1 MAAALTSGLRAPLRE
16 SPTQS
21 RYPVADHQIEE
32 RPLTIITMAIFG
44 VIAGFVLDE
53 LIARLAREP
62 YERGEA
68 GEDASQ
74 PTHRDGGGALE
85 LGSEAGALEMPRL
98 LTTGAPYRRIVVIVA
113 TTAVFALLGRQY
125 RGEDWHLAV
134 VAFYASAL
142 IICTATDILAYRV
155 PNTVTYP
162 AIAGALLIGML
173 VPGTNRLDVAA
184 GGLIFGGLLLI
195 PSIITGGAMGMG
207 DVKLA
212 FFVGFAL
219 GLTFV
224 VPAMLIMAM
233 SGGLAAGVM
242 LVTKLRGKGDPIPY
256 APFIA
261 GGALVAMLIQG
272 TAFYSIS

>member
-1 MAAALTSGLRAPLRE
+1 M
-16 SPTQS
+16 
-21 RYPVADHQIEE
+21 
-32 RPLTIITMAIFG
+32 TIVIMAIIG

-62 YERGEA
+62 YERGDV
-68 GEDASQ
+68 EDDIPHDKHFSAS
-74 PTHRDGGGALE
+74 PLE
-85 LGSEAGALEMPRL
+85 LSSENGAIEMPTL
-98 LTTGAPYRRIVVIVA
+98 LTTRSAFRRIAVVLA
-113 TTAVFALLGRQY
+113 TAGIFALLGRQY
-125 RGEDWHLAV
+125 QGEDWHLAI
-134 VAFYASAL
+134 VAFYASVL

-155 PNTVTYP
+155 PNAVTYP
-162 AIAGALLIGML
+162 AIVGTLIIGML

-184 GGLIFGGLLLI
+184 GGLIFGGLLFV
-195 PSIITGGAMGMG
+195 PSILTGGAMGMG

-233 SGGLAAGVM
+233 SGGLAAAIL

-261 GGALVAMLIQG
+261 GGALVALLIQG
-272 TAFYSIS
+272 TAFYSIN